1 MRSKEILNKEV
12 VSIKE
17 GNSLGRIR
25 MPVIDGIHQRIIG
38 FIVDDREWYLETKIV
53 LFPSVR
59 GMQQEVVTVDDD
71 SSIVPVRNM
80 YKIHPYLKDNIQ
92 LIAIKIFSEAGR
104 LLGEVEDFV
113 FNHQTGKIESY
124 LVLGSFMSINWK
136 DVYSVG
142 KGMLIVK
149 DDLSPETADS
159 ANIDLNTVDLN
170 SLFEQRQVSFL
181 LGKML
186 SRDMRDDNGDLILPA
201 GSIINEASID
211 KIKMLGKFTE
221 LLMSVEAEE

>member
-1 MRSKEILNKEV
+1 MRSKEILYKEV

-25 MPVIDGIHQRIIG
+25 VPVIDGTHQRIIG

-92 LIAIKIFSEAGR
+92 LIGIKIFSEAGR
-104 LLGEVEDFV
+104 LLGEVEDFI

-124 LVLGSFMSINWK
+124 LVNGTFMSISWK

-149 DDLSPETADS
+149 DDISEHAEE
-159 ANIDLNTVDLN
+159 ANEIDLNTIDLN

-181 LGKML
+181 LGKLL
-186 SRDMRDDNGDLILPA
+186 SRDMRDDNGDVILPA
-201 GSIINEASID
+201 GSIINEVSIE
-211 KIKMLGKFTE
+211 KVKMLGKFTE